1 MQMGSLWNQPVLV
14 GISPVWLQ
22 SSARALGANVSSPI
36 NLRCFSEMMLCLFL
50 LERNFTWSKT
60 SATTLCRILE
70 KLEGGKRRKGD
81 NSLLIR
87 GF

>member
-1 MQMGSLWNQPVLV
+1 MQMGSPWNQPVLV

-36 NLRCFSEMMLCLFL
+36 NLRCLSSFSEMMLCLLL

-70 KLEGGKRRKGD
+70 K
-81 NSLLIR
+81 
-87 GF
+87 